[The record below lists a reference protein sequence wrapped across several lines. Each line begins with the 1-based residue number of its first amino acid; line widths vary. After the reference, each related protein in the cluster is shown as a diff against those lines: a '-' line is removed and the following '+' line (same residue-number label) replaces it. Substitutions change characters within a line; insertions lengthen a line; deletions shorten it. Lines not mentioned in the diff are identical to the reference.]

1 MSEFSSSPSFDLKY
15 LHGKII
21 YATPSSGKTTMIS
34 KVAYRPFF
42 VDGDEILVEAIR
54 EISKSYRGPRRVS
67 DNRDII
73 FHYYGKYI
81 RYNTYTTHR
90 LARLFRS
97 KVKYLAQKGL
107 IVLHGTKKI
116 MDISDLVCI
125 QTNDKIRRSSG
136 KRIERERERENQTMQ
151 KLYYSD
157 GKPKGPIVYMK
168 NYIDFELRKFVE
180 ARQEDQR
187 DFQEYA
193 DKKKFLIDK
202 SQ

>member
-1 MSEFSSSPSFDLKY
+1 
-15 LHGKII
+15 
-21 YATPSSGKTTMIS
+21 
-34 KVAYRPFF
+34 
-42 VDGDEILVEAIR
+42 
-54 EISKSYRGPRRVS
+54 
-67 DNRDII
+67 
-73 FHYYGKYI
+73 
-81 RYNTYTTHR
+81 
-90 LARLFRS
+90 
-97 KVKYLAQKGL
+97 
-107 IVLHGTKKI
+107 

-136 KRIERERERENQTMQ
+136 KRIVREREIENQTMQ

-168 NYIDFELRKFVE
+168 NYIDFELGKFVE

-202 SQ
+202 TQ